1 MLSIAL
7 SANEALSEFIVVM
20 SLIVLVVVVLIVNIL
35 EKRHVSMSPA
45 SVRLMLFV
53 SQSTVMILVTAIV
66 LSRECSPVLVFQVIS
81 RLLLKLKSF
90 EIVWIE
96 ILICHKEISHIRAFI
111 FKTIE

>member
-1 MLSIAL
+1 MLGIAL

-20 SLIVLVVVVLIVNIL
+20 SLIVLVVVHVVNIL

-66 LSRECSPVLVFQVIS
+66 LS
-81 RLLLKLKSF
+81 
-90 EIVWIE
+90 
-96 ILICHKEISHIRAFI
+96 
-111 FKTIE
+111 